1 MLVLMW
7 VFYLLSLIWLV
18 KLNTFHEIEFSVKGE
33 IKVVKMQQKHLFCRF
48 ELTFL
53 HMTFSIIQVGPWKGS
68 LL

>member
-7 VFYLLSLIWLV
+7 VFYPLSLIWLV

-33 IKVVKMQQKHLFCRF
+33 IKVVKMQHLFCRF